1 VATIIQEAPH
11 HAAAAQA
18 EAALHVQVVIYKLTD
33 KGRQEYKVL
42 KIILEKQLIQAI
54 DIFKKIYDEVFTRE
68 EKKEEERSIRS

>member
-1 VATIIQEAPH
+1 MAVIQEVH
-11 HAAAAQA
+11 HPAAAAQA
-18 EAALHVQVVIYKLTD
+18 ETVQPAQVVIYKLTD

-54 DIFKKIYDEVFTRE
+54 DIFKKIYDEVFPGE